1 MNFETKHHGTI
12 EFEEK
17 DVIEFKKGLPGFES
31 LKKFILISLENN
43 TFLKVLHS
51 IEDKDIG
58 LMVVSPFDFLKDYEV
73 SIEEEV
79 LENLSIDEEKDVVV
93 LNTVTLSS
101 EINKITTN
109 LRAPIIINIKKALG
123 EQIIIQD
130 EKYPIKYPLIKE

>member
-1 MNFETKHHGTI
+1 MNFETKYHGTI

-31 LKKFILISLENN
+31 LKKFILISLDNN

-79 LENLSIDEEKDVVV
+79 LANLSIDEEKDVVV

>member
-31 LKKFILISLENN
+31 LKKFILISLDNN

-123 EQIIIQD
+123 EQIILQD